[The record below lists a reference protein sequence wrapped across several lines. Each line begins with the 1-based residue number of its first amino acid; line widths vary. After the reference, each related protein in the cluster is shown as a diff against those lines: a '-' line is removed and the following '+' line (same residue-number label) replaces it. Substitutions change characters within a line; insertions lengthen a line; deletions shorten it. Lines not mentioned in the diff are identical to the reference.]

1 MGASAPFRALLGSP
15 PDLIPFLFSHSSFVK
30 MPDIPVGAQIF
41 DLAFHPNRPIVYTGL
56 LTGHIKAFGYD
67 EQGNHEA
74 KFSLRPSKKSCRA
87 LALSMDGDQ
96 LWAAGKAKAIQCVL
110 SHLEERTGARL
121 TLGAVPQHHRRRH
134 GRGGRHPRG
143 RARVSIRA
151 GSGLRPAR

>member
-1 MGASAPFRALLGSP
+1 
-15 PDLIPFLFSHSSFVK
+15 

-110 SHLEERTGARL
+110 SLLEERTGRA
-121 TLGAVPQHHRRRH
+121 TYIRR
-134 GRGGRHPRG
+134 GTAAP
-143 RARVSIRA
+143 ST
-151 GSGLRPAR
+151 